1 MPNINTLAAGAY
13 WYVECGKAPVIC
25 EKRAGEAFIR
35 FTNGGRQS
43 WCREDDRFEGPLP
56 SPATPGGLPAVAD
69 AEFQDRTST
78 WAGACFGE
86 LIAGDQKERAQRF
99 VEEAL
104 ELAQASGIPREEVL
118 QLVDYVFGRPAGQFE
133 QEVGGVLTTLAL
145 LCAARQVRMTV
156 CGETE
161 LARVWDKIEA
171 IRAKQAAKP
180 PGSPL
185 PIAVQ
190 APSAKGMSKPTPAAL
205 DSGIGERLRTI
216 REALGMTQSDLA
228 SALCVTDRTI
238 KRYEAGTSTIPSDVV
253 VAMMGIGMDIAY
265 LFGVQVPGA
274 EEKPQER
281 QVDTEVLQR
290 LAGTVDSSWS
300 DKDSKG
306 APCELTPSQVNHLR
320 RLLGWVR
327 CEAGQEPE
335 ALVRTVKTILPALVE
350 QPSAEAQK
358 RLVVAH
364 DAAMKV
370 PRYVWAGIKAL
381 SRVTGEH
388 LDLEDEEDAKSLS
401 DEEVSRFWSV
411 FKNDRSLMDEFDA
424 FAGTARD
431 IFDAKGTR

>member
-13 WYVECGKAPVIC
+13 WYVETGKAPVIC

-56 SPATPGGLPAVAD
+56 PPAAAGGLPAVAD

-78 WAGACFGE
+78 WAVACFGE
-86 LIAGDQKERAQRF
+86 LIANDQKERAQRF

-104 ELAQASGIPREEVL
+104 ELAQASGIPRKEVL
-118 QLVDYVFGRPAGQFE
+118 QLVDYVFGRPVGQFE

-145 LCAARQVRMTV
+145 LCAARQVRMAV

-161 LARVWDKIEA
+161 LARVWDKIEV

-185 PIAVQ
+185 PSAV
-190 APSAKGMSKPTPAAL
+190 PSPAA
-205 DSGIGERLRTI
+205 
-216 REALGMTQSDLA
+216 
-228 SALCVTDRTI
+228 
-238 KRYEAGTSTIPSDVV
+238 
-253 VAMMGIGMDIAY
+253 
-265 LFGVQVPGA
+265 
-274 EEKPQER
+274 
-281 QVDTEVLQR
+281 
-290 LAGTVDSSWS
+290 
-300 DKDSKG
+300 KG

-335 ALVRTVKTILPALVE
+335 ALVRTVKTVLPGLGE

-381 SRVTGEH
+381 SRLTGEH
-388 LDLEDEEDAKSLS
+388 LDLEDEEAAQSLS
-401 DEEVSRFWSV
+401 DEEVFRFWV
-411 FKNDRSLMDEFDA
+411 AFKNDRGLMDEFDA

-431 IFDAKGTR
+431 IFDAKVTR